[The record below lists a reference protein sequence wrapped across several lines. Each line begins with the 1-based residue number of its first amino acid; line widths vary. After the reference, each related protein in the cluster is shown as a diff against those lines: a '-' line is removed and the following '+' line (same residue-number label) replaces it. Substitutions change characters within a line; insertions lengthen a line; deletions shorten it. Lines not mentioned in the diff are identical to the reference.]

1 MVFEILFWASLT
13 IVIYIY
19 IGYFLLIWALS
30 RFYPVPEYNNVIEF
44 PKVSIIF
51 SAYNE
56 EKVIAEKITN
66 CLALDYPDD
75 KLEIL
80 IGSDGS
86 TDNTNPILESVK
98 DPRVIVSVFQ
108 ERHGKNWVLNELV
121 KKNSGE
127 ILVFTD
133 ANIIFEPD
141 AVKRL
146 IRPFQQENVGGVI
159 GHLHLEVPGNKKQET
174 PEKRYLSLENS
185 LRKMETRIGTT
196 FGLTGAIYAIRRRLF
211 KNLPDTKVVIDDTYI
226 IMSLLKQNYSIVYE
240 SRARAIEEIDNN
252 IFEEMK
258 RRIRICAMNLN
269 GIYNFAS
276 LLNPFRGYTALGIW
290 SHKVLRWISPF
301 PLLVLLLS
309 SLMLVNNHYG
319 YVITFS
325 LSTFFLCT
333 FLGILFNILNIRIKF
348 LTYCAYF
355 FVVNLG
361 LFIGFFKFM
370 FRLQKP
376 YWEPPVRPDF
386 Q

>member
-1 MVFEILFWASLT
+1 MVFEILFWVSLA

-19 IGYFLLIWALS
+19 IGYFVLIWILS
-30 RFYPVPEYNNVIEF
+30 RFYPVTEYNTVTEF
-44 PKVSIIF
+44 PNVSIIF

-56 EKVIAEKITN
+56 EKVIAVKVNNFLT
-66 CLALDYPDD
+66 LDYPDD

-86 TDNTNPILESVK
+86 TDKTNAILESVN
-98 DPRVIVSVFQ
+98 DPQINVSVFQ

-121 KKNSGE
+121 KKCSSE

-133 ANIIFEPD
+133 ANIIFETD
-141 AVKRL
+141 AVKQL
-146 IRPFQQENVGGVI
+146 IRPFQQENIGGVI
-159 GHLHLEVPGNKKQET
+159 GHLHLEVPGKKIQDS
-174 PEKRYLSLENS
+174 PEKRYLSIENS
-185 LRKMETRIGTT
+185 LRKLETRIGTT

-211 KNLPDTKVVIDDTYI
+211 KNLPDTKVVIDDTYV

-240 SRARAIEEIDNN
+240 SRARAKEEIDNN

-269 GIYNFAS
+269 GIYNFIS
-276 LLNPFRGYTALGIW
+276 LLNPLRGYTALGIW
-290 SHKVLRWISPF
+290 SHKILRWISPF
-301 PLLVLLLS
+301 PLLMLLLS
-309 SLMLVNNHYG
+309 SLMLIDNHYG
-319 YVITFS
+319 YVITIS
-325 LSTFFLCT
+325 LSIYFLCT
-333 FLGILFNILNIRIKF
+333 TLGILLNILNIRIKF